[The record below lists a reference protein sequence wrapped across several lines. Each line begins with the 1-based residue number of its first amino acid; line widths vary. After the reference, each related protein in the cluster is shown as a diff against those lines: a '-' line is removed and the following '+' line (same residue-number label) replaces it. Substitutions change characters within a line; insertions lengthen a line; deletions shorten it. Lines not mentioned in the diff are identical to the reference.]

1 MIQGTFDEETDK
13 RQPDWIKSEMLTSQM
28 DLGDAKT
35 KINDIEGCIML

>member
-1 MIQGTFDEETDK
+1 
-13 RQPDWIKSEMLTSQM
+13 MLTSQM